1 MLLQRGIKMLQKY
14 SNKNIIGRSIYKGV
28 ILLVLLWIILA
39 TKQRIYGL
47 SRVGKVFG
55 RSPLNSLYLKGDEK
69 WI

>member
-1 MLLQRGIKMLQKY
+1 MVIQVVNM
-14 SNKNIIGRSIYKGV
+14 IGKVVWLISK
-28 ILLVLLWIILA
+28 

-69 WI
+69 WT